1 MASPPRATSS
11 EPRRVLPHAR
21 AWNIAWRT
29 MHIGVSGIVLGGHVF
44 GVDRE
49 RILIWLYLTILTG
62 AILTIIEAYPSFRWF
77 SQGRGVCTLSKLAL
91 LCLAAWLWEYRVAI
105 LATVVVI
112 ASVGSHMPARY
123 RYYCLVHRRVVND

>member
-1 MASPPRATSS
+1 MARSPLATSS

-21 AWNIAWRT
+21 AWNIALRT

-62 AILTIIEAYPSFRWF
+62 AILTIIEAYPSFIWF
-77 SQGRGVCTLSKLAL
+77 GQGRGVCTLIKLAL

-123 RYYCLVHRRVVND
+123 RYYSLVHRRVVND